1 MYRMSATTMPSSTS
15 TSLQTTTGPPRGP
28 PPTES
33 PCGMAFDPLGNIY
46 VSYPQ
51 SNKIYKQ
58 NQLYFPT
65 TSGDIQLNTPMGLCY
80 LNNTLYIAD
89 WGYITDWGTSRIVA
103 YNGTTA
109 TTIPIPIQP
118 YGLCSIG
125 SILYISGQDSIYSYN
140 NNVLLT
146 LVTQNPGANYMFIC
160 TDGVKLYVCD
170 NTTKSVVQINV

>member
-1 MYRMSATTMPSSTS
+1 MYRMSVTTMPSGT
-15 TSLQTTTGPPRGP
+15 TTALQTTG
-28 PPTES
+28 PTES

-51 SNKIYKQ
+51 SNNIYKQ

-65 TSGDIQLNTPMGLCY
+65 TSGGIELNTPMGLCY

-89 WGYITDWGTSRIVA
+89 WGYITDWGSSRIVA

-109 TTIPIPIQP
+109 IAIPIPIQP

-125 SILYISGQDSIYSYN
+125 SILYICGQDSIYSYN
-140 NNVLLT
+140 NNILMT
-146 LVTQNPGANYMFIC
+146 LVSKNPGANYMFMS